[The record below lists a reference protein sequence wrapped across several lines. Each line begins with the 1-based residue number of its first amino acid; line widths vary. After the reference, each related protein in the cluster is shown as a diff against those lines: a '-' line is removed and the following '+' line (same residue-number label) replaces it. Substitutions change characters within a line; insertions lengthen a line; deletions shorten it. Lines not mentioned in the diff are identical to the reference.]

1 METIHVTKNND
12 CDGMTVEFVE
22 SDDFRPLRDATV
34 LFNALIE
41 HLPGVTMTELYRQF
55 VKNERLFV
63 TAE

>member
-1 METIHVTKNND
+1 METILIAKNND
-12 CDGMTVEFVE
+12 CDDMAIGFVE
-22 SDDFRPLRDATV
+22 SDDFRPLLDATR

>member
-12 CDGMTVEFVE
+12 CDDMAIGFVE

-55 VKNERLFV
+55 MKNERLFA
-63 TAE
+63 TPE

>member
-12 CDGMTVEFVE
+12 CDDMVVKLVE
-22 SDDFRPLRDATV
+22 SDDFIPLRDATR